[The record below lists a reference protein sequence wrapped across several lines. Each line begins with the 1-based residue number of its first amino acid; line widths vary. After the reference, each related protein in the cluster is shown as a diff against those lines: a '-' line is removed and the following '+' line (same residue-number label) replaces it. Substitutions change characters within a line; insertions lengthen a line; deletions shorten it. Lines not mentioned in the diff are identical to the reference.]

1 MSYRPAGYED
11 EYDSSD
17 SDDYFVGG
25 NNSTKSQGN
34 GTTGTN
40 GNIGGFG
47 MATPSK
53 VQRDQQGSPIVLDD
67 FKTAAS
73 RGKLE
78 EVQEFIE
85 RGVEVDCMLK
95 AGWTALMYAA
105 SCGQAEMVK
114 YLLDQGANPDF
125 HKASFMYSPLMAVCS
140 SNLAEDSIL
149 ECLTLL
155 TDRGADVNTHEKS
168 HMTPLMV
175 ASQHGHVKV
184 VEKLLSC
191 GAEVN
196 NVDNRRWPALFYAAE
211 GGHTRVV
218 ELLLANRADATKCSN
233 DGTATD
239 IAYSKDHIKLAEI
252 LEAAANPAKSKTANG
267 TTSTLPPSS
276 PTRVGGDIQLPTPVT
291 PTPATS
297 ITTTTSIP
305 PTTTNHQPPP
315 PRPASTMSNH
325 QSYHVL
331 DDLELF
337 LYGLKLGDLI
347 PLFKDH
353 EVTFP
358 QLLQISEA
366 DLEKIGVS
374 QVGHRKRIIDS
385 IHAIHRKKWEPN
397 SIRKPSLILSLPETH
412 LILDNVNK
420 HVAYIKSSIVHIR
433 GNLDRHNSLTESC
446 QEPGSRDLVSTVCSE
461 MLDNTRLL
469 HQELR
474 SLKIQIIE
482 ACDTSPDVVPA
493 DLIEDPD
500 KRGMSTLSKTLMALT
515 ALGVVVSVAWYSKPM
530 WSSFVKPR

>member
-1 MSYRPAGYED
+1 MKQGFIVE
-11 EYDSSD
+11 
-17 SDDYFVGG
+17 
-25 NNSTKSQGN
+25 NS
-34 GTTGTN
+34 
-40 GNIGGFG
+40 
-47 MATPSK
+47 
-53 VQRDQQGSPIVLDD
+53 
-67 FKTAAS
+67 
-73 RGKLE
+73 
-78 EVQEFIE
+78 
-85 RGVEVDCMLK
+85 
-95 AGWTALMYAA
+95 
-105 SCGQAEMVK
+105 
-114 YLLDQGANPDF
+114 
-125 HKASFMYSPLMAVCS
+125 
-140 SNLAEDSIL
+140 
-149 ECLTLL
+149 
-155 TDRGADVNTHEKS
+155 
-168 HMTPLMV
+168 
-175 ASQHGHVKV
+175 
-184 VEKLLSC
+184 
-191 GAEVN
+191 
-196 NVDNRRWPALFYAAE
+196 
-211 GGHTRVV
+211 
-218 ELLLANRADATKCSN
+218 
-233 DGTATD
+233 
-239 IAYSKDHIKLAEI
+239 
-252 LEAAANPAKSKTANG
+252 
-267 TTSTLPPSS
+267 
-276 PTRVGGDIQLPTPVT
+276 GDIQSPTPVT

-297 ITTTTSIP
+297 ITTTTTTTSVP
-305 PTTTNHQPPP
+305 PTTNHKPSPPL
-315 PRPASTMSNH
+315 PRPASTLSNH

-482 ACDTSPDVVPA
+482 NTSLNNYKNKNYKDKTKRVSGSNRSKGSSPDVTSSIHPL
-493 DLIEDPD
+493 DIEISIIGHNRYDE
-500 KRGMSTLSKTLMALT
+500 S
-515 ALGVVVSVAWYSKPM
+515 SVGPIIVYM
-530 WSSFVKPR
+530 QM